1 MVVEVKARGRRHSLL
16 YVQGAQRRDRP
27 PGPFRTYNFKVDRVL
42 ERSCFGLL
50 GLQVS
55 PVTAGGFFVEST
67 TLARVHDSE
76 SSAMPALGAIGV
88 GAVNHVAMMDH

>member
-42 ERSCFGLL
+42 IR
-50 GLQVS
+50 LQVVTCK
-55 PVTAGGFFVEST
+55 PVT
-67 TLARVHDSE
+67 
-76 SSAMPALGAIGV
+76 SAPLTGRFGP
-88 GAVNHVAMMDH
+88 